1 MSDTWRGVTIVL
13 TTAVVLCGIL
23 SAVHFGANTP
33 EDQINSPE
41 KFANTSLVAALTLV
55 GILTIGL
62 YLSAQTILETPEQMN
77 LLLLGQGL
85 FMLISGIILVF
96 VIMNIKF
103 G

>member
-1 MSDTWRGVTIVL
+1 MSDTFRGLTVIL

-33 EDQINSPE
+33 EDQINGPE
-41 KFANTSLVAALTLV
+41 KFANSSLVAAMTLTGFL
-55 GILTIGL
+55 ILGL
-62 YLSAQTILETPEQMN
+62 YLSAQTILETPDQMN